1 MIILS
6 VYCSDNDS
14 IIVLC
19 CCHFSC
25 CCVKNVSLV
34 VDIIVDSL
42 SLLVLVVLVE

>member
-6 VYCSDNDS
+6 VHCSDSNS

-19 CCHFSC
+19 CRHFSC

-34 VDIIVDSL
+34 VDILIDSI
-42 SLLVLVVLVE
+42 SLVVLVE